1 MPDMTPTPT
10 PLEALAEAIDR
21 VADLGGERDEWY
33 TDADGMAENVIEWVA
48 AAGLRLVPANAPD
61 PASEAREPLRKA
73 LRTVGIDRHVHLLAH
88 GWHPEVPFDECDQ
101 NTCTDIRK
109 LLEADA

>member
-61 PASEAREPLRKA
+61 PDAEAREPLRKA
-73 LRTVGIDRHVHLLAH
+73 LDVKAIAH
-88 GWHPEVPFDECDQ
+88 KAAEIGYTYGALGRDFEYVYKNVDDL
-101 NTCTDIRK
+101 